1 MKLQSLG
8 YVGLRARN
16 LEDWA
21 SFGEKFLGMQL
32 VERSRSALR
41 LRMDDRSQ
49 RLLVEADAT
58 EGAGFLGWEVTD
70 SAALEKL
77 AARLEAAGVRV
88 ERGTKAFADARRI
101 KELIRFADP
110 AAAGPRDLRLPH
122 RASRH
127 GPRRAHGRAHRG
139 LAVVLSGRARA
150 APERLYARAVQDL
163 FLPRQSAPPQLR
175 DAGDRKKRHA
185 PSHGGALHA
194 RRRRPGL

>member
-1 MKLQSLG
+1 LG

-77 AARLEAAGVRV
+77 AARLEAAGGRG

-110 AAAGPRDLRLPH
+110 AGNRLEMAPRLRP
-122 RASRH
+122 SR
-127 GPRRAHGRAHRG
+127 
-139 LAVVLSGRARA
+139 SGRA
-150 APERLYARAVQDL
+150 ARSPA
-163 FLPRQSAPPQLR
+163 SAP
-175 DAGDRKKRHA
+175 
-185 PSHGGALHA
+185 
-194 RRRRPGL
+194 GLSAWATSCSRSSASRTCCGSIRT